1 MCEAVGR
8 FGGCQTIYTLVDLGL
23 MWCFLGSSN
32 MLKLMVDRP
41 AKDTK
46 LSSSNKHV
54 IVCSIIVRYLLG
66 VQAASSYAHDG
77 STMSDD
83 PARKFLAS
91 SPLAEGSDIY
101 SWLSPKSAGAHRKV
115 TDYFGMITW
124 NCQVMGTCNGHVV
137 HALDKVSFCKS
148 IPNTHAAGSR
158 VVMGVCF
165 ASFCTVNVDR
175 PPVLPLAQNVKIQQ

>member
-1 MCEAVGR
+1 MDVNGFSRWFEIAKQNLLDRSVLNLRMGFPQDFVQVLLVQKVHLVWGR
-8 FGGCQTIYTLVDLGL
+8 WAFWG
-23 MWCFLGSSN
+23 M
-32 MLKLMVDRP
+32 
-41 AKDTK
+41 
-46 LSSSNKHV
+46 
-54 IVCSIIVRYLLG
+54 
-66 VQAASSYAHDG
+66 
-77 STMSDD
+77 

-101 SWLSPKSAGAHRKV
+101 SWLSAKSAGAHRKV
-115 TDYFGMITW
+115 TDYFGIITW

-175 PPVLPLAQNVKIQQ
+175 PPVLPRAQNVKIQQ